1 MLSSRGKIRIS
12 LFIVA
17 FISLGASY
25 LSLSYMTLMGKK
37 IEEIAYKDASM
48 AELGEK
54 LTRKMLE
61 ARREEKNFIIEMDTL
76 YIEKNKAIQ
85 EQIKAEVKNAREV
98 TPAYPRELDSL
109 DILVVRY
116 GKQIDLLVSS
126 YRKDPKI
133 LSGLGRQIN
142 KYEEDL
148 KKLVEEQNLDP
159 DALPFINSFFSIDL
173 LAETTKLSAEKSK
186 LFSELKEISR
196 NFMSLTQK
204 ITADARESLVRHSEE
219 GMSFSV
225 KAQRNTLT
233 LLILASLILAYMIF
247 YLPHK
252 ILLPFKKIIRS
263 LNAIARGEIGAP
275 LPDVSTG
282 DELGELSRSFQQAIQ
297 KLKYFNELKTSKII
311 EIERNF
317 RRSIDEVDESV
328 IILFHDLKISYLN
341 SAARKMFLI
350 NSDVIS
356 KSMKD
361 LPVLWE
367 IFGDSLESIEKK
379 GRVEYSVKLKKRDFK
394 KRTVTI
400 IPNKGKGGKLENILV
415 IIK

>member
-25 LSLSYMTLMGKK
+25 LSLSYMTQMGKK
-37 IEEIAYKDASM
+37 IEEIVYKDARM
-48 AELGEK
+48 AELGEM

-85 EQIKAEVKNAREV
+85 EQIKTEVNNAREV
-98 TPAYPRELDSL
+98 TPAYPHELDSL

-133 LSGLGRQIN
+133 LSRLGRQIN

-148 KKLVEEQNLDP
+148 KKLVEDQNLDP
-159 DALPFINSFFSIDL
+159 AALPLMNSFINIEL
-173 LAETTKLSAEKSK
+173 LSETTKLSTEKSK
-186 LFSELKEISR
+186 LFFELKEVSR

-233 LLILASLILAYMIF
+233 LLFLAALILAYMIF
-247 YLPHK
+247 YLPRK

-297 KLKYFNELKTSKII
+297 KLKHFNELKTSKII

-328 IILFHDLKISYLN
+328 IILFPDLKISYLN
-341 SAARKMFLI
+341 SAARKMFSI

-361 LPVLWE
+361 LPVLWD

-400 IPNKGKGGKLENILV
+400 IPNTGKGGKLENIVV